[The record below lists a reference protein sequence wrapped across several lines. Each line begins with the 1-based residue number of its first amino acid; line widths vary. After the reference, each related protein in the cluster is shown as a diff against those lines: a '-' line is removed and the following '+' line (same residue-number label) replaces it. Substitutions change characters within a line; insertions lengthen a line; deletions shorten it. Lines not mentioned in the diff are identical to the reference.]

1 MSYTKTLTKNSIKV
15 KPRYPVPMVKG
26 KFVLEGQTK
35 EQFIKLFPKHSN
47 KRIMQ
52 WFGLSFAPLQRLK
65 RELSLEKDMQAIKRE
80 QMRDVKRTCE
90 KNGYYASLKGRKPSE
105 ACIEATRKMFREG
118 FSPLRVLKA
127 KNPRKFKRSIEKRR
141 DKWLETRRRERARI
155 IYGLPQK
162 TKFHIVIQPLSHA
175 ASSQKHIMIK
185 QNNYFSDPEHP
196 SWVCYDSETTRSPR
210 REATAIKH
218 GLNIVAGE

>member
-1 MSYTKTLTKNSIKV
+1 MVRTVL
-15 KPRYPVPMVKG
+15 RYPA
-26 KFVLEGQTK
+26 T
-35 EQFIKLFPKHSN
+35 PKTGTVARERHENN
-47 KRIMQ
+47 KATTNARRQANMREKKKKTAITP
-52 WFGLSFAPLQRLK
+52 LSKVGNR
-65 RELSLEKDMQAIKRE
+65 
-80 QMRDVKRTCE
+80 
-90 KNGYYASLKGRKPSE
+90 RKPSE

-118 FSPLRVLKA
+118 FNPLRVLKA

-141 DKWLETRRRERARI
+141 DKWLEIRRRERARI

-175 ASSQKHIMIK
+175 ASSQKYIMIK